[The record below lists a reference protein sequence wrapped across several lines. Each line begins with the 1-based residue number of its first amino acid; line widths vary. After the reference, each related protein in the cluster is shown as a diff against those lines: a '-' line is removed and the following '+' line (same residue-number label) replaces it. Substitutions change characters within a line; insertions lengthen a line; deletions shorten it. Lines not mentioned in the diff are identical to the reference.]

1 MQIVLISGE
10 TGSGKT
16 TQVFNMLLV
25 VFLNHFYSKFKM
37 VIPRTDAHAL
47 LLTGPRISW
56 YQSFL
61 VPCYYRV
68 SEITEPKIC
77 LP

>member
-16 TQVFNMLLV
+16 TQVIDILLV
-25 VFLNHFYSKFKM
+25 VSFNHFNSKFKM

-56 YQSFL
+56 
-61 VPCYYRV
+61 
-68 SEITEPKIC
+68 
-77 LP
+77 

>member
-16 TQVFNMLLV
+16 TQVIDILLV
-25 VFLNHFYSKFKM
+25 DVSFNHFNSKFKM
-37 VIPRTDAHAL
+37 VIPRTDAHAV

-56 YQSFL
+56 
-61 VPCYYRV
+61 
-68 SEITEPKIC
+68 
-77 LP
+77 

>member
-16 TQVFNMLLV
+16 TQVFNMSLV
-25 VFLNHFYSKFKM
+25 VFLNNHFNSKFKM
-37 VIPRTDAHAL
+37 VIPHTDAHAL

-56 YQSFL
+56 
-61 VPCYYRV
+61 
-68 SEITEPKIC
+68 
-77 LP
+77 